1 MFLLLNIYINVDR
14 AQMSITIAKQNAV
27 NAKCK
32 LCVGST
38 SYWCKTISV
47 TAIWEQYSAS
57 TCCPQVNI
65 SSSGEWI
72 CVFWYIRS
80 PQKANTVY
88 FHHTDILSGNKQQ
101 WQPQVWGSKHL
112 TLIFLC
118 IEEQHKVECCL
129 DCGFAVITVLTKV
142 RPEWIWWQTRIKLQQ
157 RQSRLTLMTEEL
169 RLPPIWML
177 DSSARKCHIITLY
190 GLYNGFPR
198 TAFAFLGWE
207 PAICLFFNF
216 FYSGWK
222 NLTFSCSK
230 MLKYLF
236 SSSVK
241 RRKRTCGLFNFR
253 LTDCYISFFFLLL
266 SWHRLLQMCISCIDV
281 LIFCLIYQYR
291 NVKNHKSELSKYW
304 KGVRGLLR
312 YHGHC
317 CE

>member
-1 MFLLLNIYINVDR
+1 MLN
-14 AQMSITIAKQNAV
+14 V
-27 NAKCK
+27 NFA
-32 LCVGST
+32 LGLQVT
-38 SYWCKTISV
+38 DVSV

-129 DCGFAVITVLTKV
+129 YCGFAVITVLTKV
-142 RPEWIWWQTRIKLQQ
+142 RPEWIWWQTHIKLQQ

-207 PAICLFFNF
+207 PAICLFFYF
-216 FYSGWK
+216 FFIQDGRIW
-222 NLTFSCSK
+222 LFPAQRCSN
-230 MLKYLF
+230 
-236 SSSVK
+236 
-241 RRKRTCGLFNFR
+241 TCFR
-253 LTDCYISFFFLLL
+253 LLSRGVKGPVACLISGLQIAIFLFFF
-266 SWHRLLQMCISCIDV
+266 C
-281 LIFCLIYQYR
+281 F
-291 NVKNHKSELSKYW
+291 
-304 KGVRGLLR
+304 
-312 YHGHC
+312 
-317 CE
+317 